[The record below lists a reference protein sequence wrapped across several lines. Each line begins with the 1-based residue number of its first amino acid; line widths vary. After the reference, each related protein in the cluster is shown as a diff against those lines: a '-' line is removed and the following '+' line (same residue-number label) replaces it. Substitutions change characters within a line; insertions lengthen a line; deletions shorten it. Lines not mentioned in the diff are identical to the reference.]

1 MVDKGRIIRILSP
14 RIEVNDKNIILC
26 SECVTADPPP
36 DRLVVAFGGVLL
48 ARCYYYYCQCRR
60 VLLYTIL
67 LLLLLYIPSGKKT
80 TTPNFPLGPND
91 KDDVI
96 KINAR
101 DRTAIR
107 LLSGH
112 CCTAELSSNTFYC
125 R

>member
-1 MVDKGRIIRILSP
+1 MIYHR
-14 RIEVNDKNIILC
+14 E
-26 SECVTADPPP
+26 
-36 DRLVVAFGGVLL
+36 
-48 ARCYYYYCQCRR
+48 
-60 VLLYTIL
+60 
-67 LLLLLYIPSGKKT
+67 KKP

-107 LLSGH
+107 LLRQDYRVRHTFIADNKKKKCISKK
-112 CCTAELSSNTFYC
+112 EISKNTLFFLLRARTLRIAC